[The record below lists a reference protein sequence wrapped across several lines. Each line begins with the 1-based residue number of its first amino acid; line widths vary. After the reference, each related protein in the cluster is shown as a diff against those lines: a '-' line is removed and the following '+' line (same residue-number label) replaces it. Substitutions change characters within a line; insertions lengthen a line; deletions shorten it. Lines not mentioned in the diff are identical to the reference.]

1 MEKQK
6 FPIKAFIRIKPTE
19 IKCNIINSQISKH
32 TKINP
37 QVSKTNE
44 KKQTELSPF
53 IQNQNTFL
61 TTLEYTKTTLKI
73 LSTTTQ
79 KEYTFDKIFNPT
91 SSQLTIFNTIK
102 DSLKTFR
109 QGYNVTIFCY
119 GNTGAGKTYTMIGTK
134 KSPGLI
140 YNILKDLL
148 ADLEI
153 DISYLEIYNEKIY
166 DLLEPK
172 QLFLRERENTVFV
185 PDLFNKKITNYSEF
199 IDVFEKGNLNRR
211 TGETKLN
218 KFSSRSHSILR
229 LMNKNTK
236 FYLVDLAGSENNRKT
251 GNTGIRLT
259 ESNNI
264 NKSLFVLGNVVNSIL
279 RNDIRI
285 PYRDSKLTRLLQ
297 DSIGGNSLCY
307 VIANIIDDVNY
318 LDETLNTLKFACKSR
333 KIVNVPRTETI
344 NINQKF
350 DNSNKNKN
358 ESHNKNINKNKL
370 YNYNNKNETNL
381 KFNEKNINK
390 INVTDKNILTDKTNT
405 PKKQKLINKEKIKE
419 ISINNNQ
426 IINKQQDTFNNTQQP
441 VTKPKN
447 KTKEDTT
454 FILKSSLLNNP
465 DLLLTPTTLEKSYN
479 AFLKRAQNYETEGN
493 LKKALEDYKI
503 LKKIKEN
510 ELIKTKILEIT
521 NLLKKQ
527 KIKKSFSNP
536 REVLDILNSGNFV
549 LIKQINGIGD
559 KRAETVVEF
568 LNGGNFFENLD
579 DLKLIFSEKVVY
591 NILECIEK

>member
-1 MEKQK
+1 
-6 FPIKAFIRIKPTE
+6 
-19 IKCNIINSQISKH
+19 
-32 TKINP
+32 
-37 QVSKTNE
+37 
-44 KKQTELSPF
+44 
-53 IQNQNTFL
+53 
-61 TTLEYTKTTLKI
+61 
-73 LSTTTQ
+73 
-79 KEYTFDKIFNPT
+79 
-91 SSQLTIFNTIK
+91 
-102 DSLKTFR
+102 
-109 QGYNVTIFCY
+109 
-119 GNTGAGKTYTMIGTK
+119 MIGTK

-358 ESHNKNINKNKL
+358 ESHNKNINKIML
-370 YNYNNKNETNL
+370 DNYNNKNVTKL

-405 PKKQKLINKEKIKE
+405 PKKQN
-419 ISINNNQ
+419 
-426 IINKQQDTFNNTQQP
+426 
-441 VTKPKN
+441 
-447 KTKEDTT
+447 
-454 FILKSSLLNNP
+454 
-465 DLLLTPTTLEKSYN
+465 
-479 AFLKRAQNYETEGN
+479 
-493 LKKALEDYKI
+493 
-503 LKKIKEN
+503 
-510 ELIKTKILEIT
+510 
-521 NLLKKQ
+521 
-527 KIKKSFSNP
+527 
-536 REVLDILNSGNFV
+536 
-549 LIKQINGIGD
+549 
-559 KRAETVVEF
+559 
-568 LNGGNFFENLD
+568 
-579 DLKLIFSEKVVY
+579 
-591 NILECIEK
+591 